1 MDKIVTEFIQTER
14 VYCNFLELTL
24 EYFFKIVPISNGI
37 KDPKDVQLFREL
49 QTNWGQLYQFHTS
62 FLLTLETRCLLGGGK
77 VGSQMTESGSH
88 SVVAR
93 STGNSNSNSN
103 SNNSLHPLVLKKNAA
118 QGLANVVI
126 KLSPYFKLYSG
137 YCRLY
142 PLILPILEAA
152 QENSTEFEA
161 AVKHFESL
169 PRAKNLSLGSII
181 VKPIQRVCKYE
192 LFLRDLQKKIPPNN
206 VDLMTDV
213 VMAYTATQNV
223 VGKVNETGKT
233 GEQLA
238 KLAELQEQLRPLGKV
253 NVLKS
258 HRRLDL
264 QGNAMAVQML
274 PNGESNNDRSGSSNN
289 SSNNSNSN
297 SNSNSSLPLL
307 LLFPHLLPPQSLL
320 LPQPLLPPRLPNLLT
335 SFSRCLKILVGTLSS
350 VEGGCLTT
358 TIFHSPPLA
367 RLDICARHPC
377 QSTIS
382 AAVRLPRLV
391 VVVVVVVVGV
401 VVAAALVEEVV
412 INPDHLVKLEEGSLG
427 LVGCFVG
434 AKKQKVATLSLS
446 RQR

>member
-297 SNSNSSLPLL
+297 SNSNSNHDNISTRQSPHNYSSSSSSSSSADTHDTEEALNHPLSTAFAEPVHIFLISDLL
-307 LLFPHLLPPQSLL
+307 LVCRYKCKKKSLFRSADKVSGNSKPVPSQSRHLRISCFQC
-320 LPQPLLPPRLPNLLT
+320 
-335 SFSRCLKILVGTLSS
+335 F
-350 VEGGCLTT
+350 
-358 TIFHSPPLA
+358 FFA
-367 RLDICARHPC
+367 RLFLLCLLC
-377 QSTIS
+377 
-382 AAVRLPRLV
+382 LLFF
-391 VVVVVVVVGV
+391 
-401 VVAAALVEEVV
+401 V
-412 INPDHLVKLEEGSLG
+412 IFSIVTTWPIKSN
-427 LVGCFVG
+427 
-434 AKKQKVATLSLS
+434 
-446 RQR
+446 